1 MFGIWYVCNWVSPF
15 SLLIVRDKLHFHHE
29 AVLRTKEI
37 KMPNIIS
44 FCLFCFQDLIKM
56 WSDEIRVA
64 SHIEAKAHEE
74 DDHED
79 GAADSF
85 CPLFPFLMM
94 KHNCVHFWRFIC
106 HMIYIVNINF
116 RNKALC
122 CSPWGAEQYLWKWF
136 CILSNVKVHIALHYS
151 SCSPLP
157 CCPLVRQD
165 QTWPLQGSRTCA
177 PKHSPYHFD
186 FQFHFDSSMVWQTA
200 QHMNLWLQTKKLNWP
215 H

>member
-1 MFGIWYVCNWVSPF
+1 MFGIWYVCIWVSPF

-56 WSDEIRVA
+56 WSDEIGVA
-64 SHIEAKAHEE
+64 SHIESKSHEE

-106 HMIYIVNINF
+106 HMIYIVNISF
-116 RNKALC
+116 PL
-122 CSPWGAEQYLWKWF
+122 L
-136 CILSNVKVHIALHYS
+136 LSM
-151 SCSPLP
+151 
-157 CCPLVRQD
+157 R
-165 QTWPLQGSRTCA
+165 SRTISLKMILYIVKCE
-177 PKHSPYHFD
+177 SPHCFTL
-186 FQFHFDSSMVWQTA
+186 FIIAHLFPAV
-200 QHMNLWLQTKKLNWP
+200 L
-215 H
+215 

>member
-15 SLLIVRDKLHFHHE
+15 SHLIVRDKLHFHHE

-44 FCLFCFQDLIKM
+44 FCLFCFPDLIKM

-94 KHNCVHFWRFIC
+94 KHNCVHFNIFENDFVCCQMWKSTLL
-106 HMIYIVNINF
+106 YIIHH
-116 RNKALC
+116 
-122 CSPWGAEQYLWKWF
+122 S
-136 CILSNVKVHIALHYS
+136 
-151 SCSPLP
+151 SPLP

-165 QTWPLQGSRTCA
+165 QTWPQQGSRTCA

-200 QHMNLWLQTKKLNWP
+200 QHMNFMAPN
-215 H
+215 

>member
-64 SHIEAKAHEE
+64 SHIEAKAHKE

-79 GAADSF
+79 GAAYSF

-94 KHNCVHFWRFIC
+94 KHNFVHFERFIC
-106 HMIYIVNINF
+106 LTLGFYMYIYNKYLLSMRSTTTWYDMIF
-116 RNKALC
+116 
-122 CSPWGAEQYLWKWF
+122 
-136 CILSNVKVHIALHYS
+136 
-151 SCSPLP
+151 
-157 CCPLVRQD
+157 
-165 QTWPLQGSRTCA
+165 
-177 PKHSPYHFD
+177 
-186 FQFHFDSSMVWQTA
+186 
-200 QHMNLWLQTKKLNWP
+200 
-215 H
+215 

>member
-1 MFGIWYVCNWVSPF
+1 MFGIWYVCIWVSPF

-85 CPLFPFLMM
+85 CPLFPFLIM
-94 KHNCVHFWRFIC
+94 KHNCVHFWRFRIWYMS
-106 HMIYIVNINF
+106 HSQM
-116 RNKALC
+116 L
-122 CSPWGAEQYLWKWF
+122 G
-136 CILSNVKVHIALHYS
+136 KVESGGGPIFKVVLE
-151 SCSPLP
+151 C
-157 CCPLVRQD
+157 
-165 QTWPLQGSRTCA
+165 
-177 PKHSPYHFD
+177 
-186 FQFHFDSSMVWQTA
+186 
-200 QHMNLWLQTKKLNWP
+200 
-215 H
+215 